1 MSRQENIL
9 VRTPQD
15 LERKYDFSGLIKTVE
30 KNYELQKLGLNKVEN
45 ELTNFANA
53 TTENL
58 EELQNQVD
66 GNITTWFFN
75 GVPTTENNPANE
87 WIEEN
92 DKINHLGD
100 LYYDQDTGYAY
111 RWAYEN
117 ETYDWSKIV
126 DADVV
131 KALAVANSAQ
141 DTADKKRQVFI
152 SQPIPPYDVGDLW
165 IKDRELYRCQ
175 TTKESTETFE
185 DNDWIIATKYTDD
198 TIANQVGKD
207 LTILS
212 GTVTEIKENVDE
224 LSNTMTNTTELVNE
238 QGEKIGTLGIK
249 TSETSQTVDNITN
262 TVQGIS
268 TNLNNNYTTT
278 EELQQQLEEQKNTIT
293 NEMTTKYQQDMSSFS
308 FDIIKK
314 INEEGISKLK
324 NTMVTIDEN
333 GINTAKNDED
343 VVSLL
348 DNKGVYVSDGK
359 KKEDNT
365 NIIMKVDR
373 DGGYLKTL
381 VIKESIKEQDI
392 IQKEKTND
400 EKYGIC
406 QSWYWTGDE
415 V

>member
-1 MSRQENIL
+1 MSRQENNL

-45 ELTNFANA
+45 ELTNFANV
-53 TTENL
+53 TTKNL

-66 GNITTWFFN
+66 GNITTWFFK
-75 GVPTTENNPANE
+75 GVPTTENSPANE

-117 ETYDWSKIV
+117 SEYKWSKIV

-131 KALAVANSAQ
+131 KALAVANAAQ

-152 SQPIPPYDVGDLW
+152 SQPIPPYDCGDLW

-175 TTKESTETFE
+175 TSKASTETFE

-198 TIANQVGKD
+198 TVANQVGEN
-207 LTILS
+207 LNILS

-238 QGEKIGTLGIK
+238 QGEKIGTLEIK
-249 TSETSQTVDNITN
+249 TSETSQTVDNFTN

-278 EELQQQLEEQKNTIT
+278 EELRQQLEEQKNTIT

-314 INEEGISKLK
+314 LNEEGISKLK

-365 NIIMKVDR
+365 NVIMKVDR

-381 VIKESIKEQDI
+381 IIKESIKEQDI
-392 IQKEKTND
+392 IQKEKIND